1 MGAQE
6 VMAGAEMK
14 AMTMLEAVAEEG
26 SMGEK
31 PVPLHVVVEMAKR
44 VAEDERWP
52 VLMMVT
58 REPSPCGC

>member
-1 MGAQE
+1 
-6 VMAGAEMK
+6 MAGAEVK
-14 AMTMLEAVAEEG
+14 AMTMLEAVAMTEAVAEEG

-58 REPSPCGC
+58 RESSPCGC